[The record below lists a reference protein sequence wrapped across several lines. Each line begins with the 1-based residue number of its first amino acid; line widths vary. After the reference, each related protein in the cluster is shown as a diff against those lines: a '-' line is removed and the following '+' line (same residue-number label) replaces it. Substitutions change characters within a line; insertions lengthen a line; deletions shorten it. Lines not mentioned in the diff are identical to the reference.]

1 MKNKCLYYI
10 LPLIITCL
18 TACAQ
23 GKSIKPEVSND
34 TVALAKISLKDTVNY
49 APNDSINWKIMANVE
64 ISYPAQY
71 RDKEKTESLQ
81 KLFSGKVLEVTT
93 DSITLASAFPV
104 YVKNLIGRYEGE
116 AAENSEAEA
125 DYEPVAE
132 CSIEAKVSAVYNKNG
147 IACFEASEIS
157 TYDNEYYTYRG
168 YFYTVNLASLKLVD
182 ISDIFGEEELMH
194 ISDLLKMQLQI
205 DLGAKNED
213 ELVELGFFNIDNVR
227 VNNNFKIGNNGITW
241 NYLPGELS
249 VVEQIEITLD
259 YDILRD
265 YILENSIVSKL
276 ID

>member
-18 TACAQ
+18 TACAL
-23 GKSIKPEVSND
+23 GKSIKLDASND

-81 KLFSGKVLEVTT
+81 KLFSGKVLEVAT

-205 DLGAKNED
+205 DSGAKNED

-227 VNNNFKIGNNGITW
+227 VNNNFRIGNNGITW